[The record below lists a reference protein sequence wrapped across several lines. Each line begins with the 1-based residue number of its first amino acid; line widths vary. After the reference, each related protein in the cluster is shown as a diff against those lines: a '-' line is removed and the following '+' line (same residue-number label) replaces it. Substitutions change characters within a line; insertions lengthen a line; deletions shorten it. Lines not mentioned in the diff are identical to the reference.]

1 MDYSTEYN
9 RQLINSINEYWG
21 NEIKKCTNSRTVLMA
36 VHKSVQRLYD
46 VQYALQSGER
56 ALACKLAGALDK
68 YVRSAIPESIWEFM
82 HHNTPS
88 K

>member
-9 RQLINSINEYWG
+9 RQLINSINEYWSD
-21 NEIKKCTNSRTVLMA
+21 EIKKCTNNIAVLMA
-36 VHKSVQRLYD
+36 VHKSIQKLYD
-46 VQYALQSGER
+46 VQQALHGGER
-56 ALACKLAGALDK
+56 ALARKLAGALDK

-82 HHNTPS
+82 HHKTPS

>member
-9 RQLINSINEYWG
+9 KQLINSINEYWSD
-21 NEIKKCTNSRTVLMA
+21 EIKKCTNNRAVLMA
-36 VHKSVQRLYD
+36 VHKSVQKLYD
-46 VQYALQSGER
+46 VQQALHGGER

-68 YVRSAIPESIWEFM
+68 YVRSVIPESIWEYM
-82 HHNTPS
+82 HHKTPS